1 MRRTVGDDTTAI
13 GTYTTAAAAAAAAA
27 AAVPIMLLV
36 LATMSADGLGV

>member
-13 GTYTTAAAAAAAAA
+13 GTYTTAAAAAAAA